1 MFIAGWNVK
10 DIVRTSQQCLRDI
23 KNPFAN
29 VRPGE
34 GCRLTGSMKV
44 NKVAG
49 NFHMTIGESLV
60 RDGAHIHQF
69 IPTEAPKF
77 NVSHTI
83 HSLSFGEQHPYLPA
97 ANFLDNTVR
106 FVNEST
112 GGTGLFQ
119 YFIRIVPTEYID
131 KAGVT
136 KLVTN
141 KFTFTEKF
149 RPVVMADY
157 QRTPGM
163 SGGAPVIPG
172 IFFVYDLSPFML
184 QVSTAQIPLS
194 HLITRLLAVV
204 GGVFCVLGLL
214 DSLWYKAFKG
224 K

>member
-1 MFIAGWNVK
+1 M
-10 DIVRTSQQCLRDI
+10 RTAEQCLRDS

-34 GCRLTGSMKV
+34 GCRLTGSMRV

-49 NFHMTIGESLV
+49 NVHMTIGESLV

-69 IPTEAPKF
+69 IPSEAPKF

-83 HSLSFGEQHPYLPA
+83 HELTFGDKHPLMPST
-97 ANFLDNTVR
+97 NFLDNTVR
-106 FVNEST
+106 YVDEST

-119 YFIRIVPTEYID
+119 YFLRIVPTEYVD
-131 KAGVT
+131 KAGRT
-136 KLVTN
+136 SLVTN
-141 KFTFTEKF
+141 QFTYTEKF
-149 RPVVMADY
+149 RPVVLAEY
-157 QRTPGM
+157 QRIPGHP
-163 SGGAPVIPG
+163 GGAPVIPG
-172 IFFVYDLSPFML
+172 IFFVYDLSPFLL

-194 HLITRLLAVV
+194 HLVTRLLAIV

-214 DSLWYKAFKG
+214 DSLWYSAFKG